1 MSVLWLQR
9 PFSGGSRELG
19 KWVCYFVAVT
29 ELIIEGSRL
38 YGFSETVLSPNQE
51 SFSREAEDLE
61 PGSCI
66 HGNSPP
72 TERRRDSAT
81 TGSAVSPVHMLTSP
95 SISPTKQFFFTHP
108 HILQEQNYCALCFFP
123 LLPSFGLFLPVL
135 LGKLSMH
142 HCISL
147 RGSIKHDGLIYICCE
162 MVTTIRSANTHLL
175 IPVR

>member
-72 TERRRDSAT
+72 TGRRRDSAT

-95 SISPTKQFFFTHP
+95 SISPTKQFFFNPPTHFAGTK
-108 HILQEQNYCALCFFP
+108 LLC
-123 LLPSFGLFLPVL
+123 SLFLPPPPFL
-135 LGKLSMH
+135 WTFSSSFIGKTEH
-142 HCISL
+142 ASL
-147 RGSIKHDGLIYICCE
+147 YKFKG
-162 MVTTIRSANTHLL
+162 
-175 IPVR
+175 